1 MAASKQLIDSLVDNL
16 GVERAA
22 VQISQDAVDVV
33 VQKYIKKW
41 QENLVK
47 NNHMASDN
55 LWQSLADKDGQY
67 GFRVETKEGVTRL
80 YLSLPDYYEYTDV
93 GRKPTKGSGNGAL
106 RKALSF
112 QSSSLPGWIAQKG
125 LKLNT
130 LVKQKR
136 KLKDGT
142 IKEYTY
148 KISKAQANKNAA
160 FAIARKIHT
169 KGFKGTKWF
178 SSEIDN
184 FKSEISKAIFD
195 TTGQIVYLTIEK
207 IKQDTTQK

>member
-1 MAASKQLIDSLVDNL
+1 MAVNKQLIDSLVDNL
-16 GVERAA
+16 GIEKAA
-22 VQISQDAVDVV
+22 VQISQDAVDVIL
-33 VQKYIKKW
+33 QKYIKKW
-41 QENLVK
+41 Q
-47 NNHMASDN
+47 DN
-55 LWQSLADKDGQY
+55 LANKNHIATGNLFQSLASDKGEY
-67 GFRVETKEGVTRL
+67 GFRIEQKEGVTRL

-93 GRKPTKGSGNGAL
+93 GRGKTEKTGTGIVKQKLEGL
-106 RKALSF
+106 K
-112 QSSSLPGWIAQKG
+112 GWIAQKG

-160 FAIARKIHT
+160 FFIARKIHI

-207 IKQDTTQK
+207 IKKDTTQK

>member
-1 MAASKQLIDSLVDNL
+1 MAVNKQLIDSLVDNL
-16 GVERAA
+16 GIEKAA
-22 VQISQDAVDVV
+22 VQISQDAVDVIL
-33 VQKYIKKW
+33 QKYIKKW
-41 QENLVK
+41 Q
-47 NNHMASDN
+47 DN
-55 LWQSLADKDGQY
+55 LAQKNHIATGNLFQSLASDKGEY
-67 GFRVETKEGVTRL
+67 GFRIEQKEGVTRL

-93 GRKPTKGSGNGAL
+93 GRGKSKKKEDYVVYNKLQGL
-106 RKALSF
+106 
-112 QSSSLPGWIAQKG
+112 QGWISQKG

-148 KISKAQANKNAA
+148 TISKAQANKNAA
-160 FAIARKIHT
+160 FAIARKIHI

>member
-1 MAASKQLIDSLVDNL
+1 MAVNKQLIDSLVDNL
-16 GVERAA
+16 GIEKAA
-22 VQISQDAVDVV
+22 VQISQDAVDVIL
-33 VQKYIKKW
+33 QKYIKKW
-41 QENLVK
+41 Q
-47 NNHMASDN
+47 DN
-55 LWQSLADKDGQY
+55 LAQKNHIATGNLFQSLASDKGEY
-67 GFRVETKEGVTRL
+67 GFRIEQKEGVTRL

-93 GRKPTKGSGNGAL
+93 GRGKSKKKEDYVVYNKLQGL
-106 RKALSF
+106 
-112 QSSSLPGWIAQKG
+112 QGWISQKG

-148 KISKAQANKNAA
+148 TISKAQANKNAA

-184 FKSEISKAIFD
+184 FKNEISKAIFD

>member
-1 MAASKQLIDSLVDNL
+1 MGVDKQLIDNLINNL
-16 GVERAA
+16 GVEKSA
-22 VQISQDAVDVV
+22 VQISQDAVDVIL
-33 VQKYIKKW
+33 QKYIKKW
-41 QENLVK
+41 Q
-47 NNHMASDN
+47 DN
-55 LWQSLADKDGQY
+55 LAQKNHIASGNLFQSLASDKGQY
-67 GFRVETKEGVTRL
+67 GFRIETKEGVTRL
-80 YLSLPDYYEYTDV
+80 YLSLPDYYEYTDT
-93 GRKPTKGSGNGAL
+93 GRQPTKNKGTGIVKQKLQGL
-106 RKALSF
+106 
-112 QSSSLPGWIAQKG
+112 QGWISQKG

-130 LVKQKR
+130 LVTQKR

-184 FKSEISKAIFD
+184 FKSDISKAIFD

-207 IKQDTTQK
+207 IKQDTTKK

>member
-1 MAASKQLIDSLVDNL
+1 MGLDKQLIDSLEAKL
-16 GVERAA
+16 GVKASELEF
-22 VQISQDAVDVV
+22 SQDIVDKVV
-33 VQKYIKKW
+33 DKYIRIW
-41 QENLVK
+41 QNNLVK

-55 LWQSLADKDGQY
+55 LWQSIGDKEGQY
-67 GFRVETKEGVTRL
+67 GFRVESKAGITRL
-80 YLSLPDYYEYTDV
+80 YLSLPDYYEYTDT
-93 GRKPTKGSGNGAL
+93 GRGKTE
-106 RKALSF
+106 KAGTGIVKQKL
-112 QSSSLPGWIAQKG
+112 QGLQGWISQKG

-130 LVKQKR
+130 LVTQKR

-184 FKSEISKAIFD
+184 FKSDISKAIFD

-207 IKQDTTQK
+207 IKQDTKKK